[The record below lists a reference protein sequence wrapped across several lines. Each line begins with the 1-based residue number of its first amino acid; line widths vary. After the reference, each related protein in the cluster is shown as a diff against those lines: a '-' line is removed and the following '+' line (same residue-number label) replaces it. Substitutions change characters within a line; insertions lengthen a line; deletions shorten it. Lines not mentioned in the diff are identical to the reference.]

1 MTGPDVAG
9 AGKGRRWPVMLLI
22 ALAAAMIVAALA
34 GLRLISEKGD
44 DYASPGLHTEVW
56 QSYQLRSELQRLLDT
71 AHAVD
76 DGRAGAT
83 SLILRLG
90 VMRNTLDPFRHTP
103 VFGYLPQP
111 RPEVHETIK
120 RLDALSAGWMQ
131 RLNWQDQAGAKRVA
145 ADMLA
150 ELPSQLRPAHDLI
163 VVSNIAVAAQLDS
176 ERQALQRTFHWLTV
190 TLVLL
195 ACGCLILALRILSSQ
210 RRSRRLAEELR
221 ALNSSLERRVQSR
234 TRLLHEREALL
245 RTILDST
252 PSDVTLIS
260 ADQRRVFYVSDD
272 LLTQTGTRRAE
283 DFQLEAL
290 FENGD
295 DYRQLVA
302 RLSRGETVH
311 QMEARLCPSSS
322 YWALLS
328 ARPLRIHAQ
337 SAWLIWSLDI
347 TRRKAM
353 EHKLQQL
360 ASTDAL
366 TGLYNR
372 RALLRA
378 AVTQLRRDR
387 RAPLSVL
394 LIDIDHFKRINDEYG
409 HPVGDQALRALAHQL
424 EELMQDD
431 ALLGRIGGE
440 EFAVVLSGVFPEA
453 AVLMAERLRA
463 AVADTPLVVNDTVTL
478 SMTLSIGLTQRHESD
493 SLKSLMMRADRA
505 LYRAKAE
512 GRNRCCHLPAVELAP
527 PALDET

>member
-1 MTGPDVAG
+1 
-9 AGKGRRWPVMLLI
+9 MLLI
-22 ALAAAMIVAALA
+22 ALAGTMIVAALA
-34 GLRLISEKGD
+34 GLKLISEKGN

-56 QSYQLRSELQRLLDT
+56 QSYQLRSEIQRLIDT
-71 AHAVD
+71 ARAVD
-76 DGRAGAT
+76 ANQAGAAA
-83 SLILRLG
+83 LILRLG
-90 VMRNTLDPFRHTP
+90 VMRNTLDPFRHTR
-103 VFGYLPQP
+103 VFDYLPQP
-111 RPEVHETIK
+111 RPEVHRTIA
-120 RLDALSAGWMQ
+120 RLDALSADWVQ
-131 RLNWQDQAGAKRVA
+131 RLDWHDQAGARRVA

-150 ELPSQLRPAHDLI
+150 ELPGQLRPAHDLI
-163 VVSNIAVAAQLDS
+163 VVSNIAVAAQLDR
-176 ERQALQRTFHWLTV
+176 ERQSLQRTFHWLTV

-210 RRSRRLAEELR
+210 RRSRRLAEELQ
-221 ALNSSLERRVQSR
+221 ALNSSLERRVRSR
-234 TRLLHEREALL
+234 THLLHEREALL

-260 ADQRRVFYVSDD
+260 ADQRRVFYVSED
-272 LLTQTGTRRAE
+272 LLAQTDTQRAE
-283 DFQLEAL
+283 DFHLEKL

-295 DYRQLVA
+295 DYRQLVSQ
-302 RLSRGETVH
+302 LSRGETLH
-311 QMEARLCPSSS
+311 QMEVRLSPRAP

-372 RALLRA
+372 RALWRA

-387 RAPLSVL
+387 HAPLSVL

-409 HPVGDQALRALAHQL
+409 HPVGDQALCTLARQL
-424 EELMQDD
+424 DELMQGD

-440 EFAVVLSGVFPEA
+440 EFAVVLSGMSPEA
-453 AVLMAERLRA
+453 AALVAERLRA
-463 AVADTPLVVNDTVTL
+463 TVADTPLVVNDAVTL

-512 GRNRCCHLPAVELAP
+512 GRNRCCHLPAIEMAP
-527 PALDET
+527 SALDEA

>member
-1 MTGPDVAG
+1 MSGSDAIG

-22 ALAAAMIVAALA
+22 ALAGTMIVAALA
-34 GLRLISEKGD
+34 GLKLISEKGD

-56 QSYQLRSELQRLLDT
+56 QSYQLRSEIQRLLDT
-71 AHAVD
+71 AHAVEE
-76 DGRAGAT
+76 GQTGAAA
-83 SLILRLG
+83 LILRLG
-90 VMRNTLDPFRHTP
+90 VMRNTLDPFRHSR
-103 VFGYLPQP
+103 VFDYLPQP
-111 RPEVHETIK
+111 RPEVHRTIAH
-120 RLDALSAGWMQ
+120 LDSLSAGWMQ
-131 RLNWQDQAGAKRVA
+131 RLDWHDQAGARRVA

-150 ELPSQLRPAHDLI
+150 ELPRQLRPAHELI
-163 VVSNIAVAAQLDS
+163 VVSNIAVAAQLDW
-176 ERQALQRTFHWLTV
+176 ERQSLQRTFHWLTV

-210 RRSRRLAEELR
+210 RRSRHLAEELQ
-221 ALNSSLERRVQSR
+221 ALNSSLERRVRSR

-260 ADQRRVFYVSDD
+260 ADQRRIFYISED
-272 LLTQTGTRRAE
+272 LLTQTDTRRAE
-283 DFQLEAL
+283 EFHLETL

-311 QMEARLCPSSS
+311 QLEVRLAPRAP

-328 ARPLRIHAQ
+328 ARPLHIHAQ

-353 EHKLQQL
+353 EHKLHQL

-366 TGLYNR
+366 TGLHNR
-372 RALLRA
+372 RALWRA
-378 AVTQLRRDR
+378 AVKRLRRDR
-387 RAPLSVL
+387 NAPLSVL

-409 HPVGDQALRALAHQL
+409 HPVGDQALCALARQL
-424 EELMQDD
+424 DELMQED

-440 EFAVVLSGVFPEA
+440 EFAVVLSGMSPEA
-453 AVLMAERLRA
+453 VALMAERLRA
-463 AVADTPLVVNDTVTL
+463 AVADTPLVVNDAVTL
-478 SMTLSIGLTQRHESD
+478 SMTLSIGLTQRHEND

-512 GRNRCCHLPAVELAP
+512 GRNRCCHLPAVALAP
-527 PALDET
+527 PALDEA